1 MSILLDVPHIAYK
14 TWAINVVIKDK
25 DGNRD
30 YDAEKEFEDG
40 LRETLSEFQYKPYHK
55 HVR

>member
-1 MSILLDVPHIAYK
+1 MSILIDVPHIAYK
-14 TWAINVVIKDK
+14 TWAIDVVIKDK

-30 YDAEKEFEDG
+30 YDTEKEFEDS
-40 LRETLSEFQYKPYHK
+40 LKETLSEFRYKPYHK